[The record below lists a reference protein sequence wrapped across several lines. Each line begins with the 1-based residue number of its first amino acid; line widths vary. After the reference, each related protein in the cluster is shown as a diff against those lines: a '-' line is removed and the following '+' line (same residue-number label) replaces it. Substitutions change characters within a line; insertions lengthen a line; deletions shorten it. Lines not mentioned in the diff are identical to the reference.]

1 MMRRFALR
9 FGLGCVAAYLVVCA
23 VMFGMQRQLLFHP
36 ATRDVALAVERV
48 PGARVELIETSDG
61 ETLKSWWVP
70 PASDD
75 AAVYLYLHG
84 NANTLSARAERLA
97 FLTEQGAGVLA
108 LSWRG
113 YGGSTG
119 SPSETGLHL
128 DAQAAYEWLTARVE
142 ARRVIVF
149 GESLGTAL
157 AVDVAAE
164 HETAAL
170 VLDSAFTSITDVA
183 SLQYP
188 WLPVD
193 ELLRDRFDSLALA
206 PRIKVPVRAMHC
218 TNDPVVPYNLG
229 MTLFDAFGGHD
240 GRFIS
245 VEGRCHVPSVA
256 SLGPLLRELEL
267 QVKAR

>member
-1 MMRRFALR
+1 MMRRLALR
-9 FGLGCVAAYLVVCA
+9 LVLGGVGVYLVICT
-23 VMFGMQRQLLFHP
+23 VMFTVQRYLVFHP
-36 ATRDVALAVERV
+36 STRDVALAVQQVR
-48 PGARVELIETSDG
+48 GARVELLETRDG

-70 PASDD
+70 PATDD

-84 NANTLSARAERLA
+84 NAATLASRAARLG

-108 LSWRG
+108 VSWRG

-119 SPSETGLHL
+119 SPTEAGLRL
-128 DAQAAYEWLTARVE
+128 DADAAYEWLAARVA

-170 VLDSAFTSITDVA
+170 VLDSAFTSVTDA
-183 SLQYP
+183 ARAQYP

-193 ELLRDRFDSLALA
+193 WLLLDRFDSLALA
-206 PRIKVPVRAMHC
+206 PR
-218 TNDPVVPYNLG
+218 
-229 MTLFDAFGGHD
+229 
-240 GRFIS
+240 
-245 VEGRCHVPSVA
+245 
-256 SLGPLLRELEL
+256 
-267 QVKAR
+267 